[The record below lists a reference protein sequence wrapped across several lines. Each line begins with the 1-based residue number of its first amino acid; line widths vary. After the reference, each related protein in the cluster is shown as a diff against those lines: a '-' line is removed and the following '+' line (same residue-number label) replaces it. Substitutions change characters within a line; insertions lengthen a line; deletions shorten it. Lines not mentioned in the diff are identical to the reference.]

1 MQTQQLLSL
10 VDYLAYKTHCE
21 YVSDLNFMDDIGRWR
36 AYCALESV
44 PVEAYP
50 LKEWNDA
57 LCYVANVPRNPPP
70 KKHERN
76 SWSFCPD
83 LIIV

>member
-10 VDYLAYKTHCE
+10 VDYLAYMTHCE
-21 YVSDLNFMDDIGRWR
+21 YVSDLNSMDDIVRWR

-57 LCYVANVPRNPPP
+57 LCYVARRSPQSTSENART
-70 KKHERN
+70 KLMEFL
-76 SWSFCPD
+76 S
-83 LIIV
+83 

>member
-57 LCYVANVPRNPPP
+57 LCYVAKCSPQSTSEKART
-70 KKHERN
+70 KLMEFL
-76 SWSFCPD
+76 S
-83 LIIV
+83 